1 MDWCS
6 VYLTPQCLPKY
17 IYLSPPLIFPTT
29 YNGIRKKTARYES
42 LRALLPYVEWD
53 RFVTIAGSKS
63 GLRVTLSYL
72 CGYEPRSCQTKAY
85 TIGICCFS
93 AKNASLRRK
102 SKDWLARNQNNVSEW
117 SDLSTH
123 WLLLA
128 HLAKGNVSFYH
139 QLAPVVRRLSSVYFS
154 HFNLLLWN
162 ASAKWSET

>member
-6 VYLTPQCLPKY
+6 VYLTPQGLPKY

-29 YNGIRKKTARYES
+29 YNGIRTKNRPEW
-42 LRALLPYVEWD
+42 YVEWD
-53 RFVTIAGSKS
+53 RFVTLAGSKS

-72 CGYEPRSCQTKAY
+72 CGYEPRSCQTKEY
-85 TIGICCFS
+85 TIGMCCFS

-102 SKDWLARNQNNVSEW
+102 SKDWLARNQNNVCEW
-117 SDLSTH
+117 SDISTQ

-139 QLAPVVRRLSSVYFS
+139 HLAPVVRRLSAVYFS